1 MAKENN
7 LAAYLFHQGTNYRA
21 YDYLGVH
28 REDTRYAFRVWAP
41 NAEAVFAVG
50 DFNGWEESDPLTR
63 ITPGGIWEGYVSADR
78 FGEGS
83 LYKFKLHTKNGE
95 RYKADPYARFC
106 QKPPET
112 ASVYFDADGYA
123 WRDAGYLSHRAAT
136 MTAETVNEQPINIYE
151 VHLGSW
157 RRHEDGTAY
166 TYRETAEELAP
177 YLKQMGYTHVELMPV
192 MEHPFDGSWGY
203 QICGYFA
210 PTARFGTP
218 TDFKAFVDKM
228 HSAGIGVILD
238 WVPAHFPKD
247 AHGLYEF
254 DGQPLYEYQGA
265 DRMEHKNWGTRC
277 FDVGR
282 EEVQCFLISN
292 ALFWMEK
299 YHADG
304 LRVDAVA
311 SMLYLD
317 YDREPGEWTPN
328 IYGNNRNLEAIAFF
342 RKLNRAVS
350 DRYPDVMMI
359 AEESTAWSDVTTF
372 DRGGLGFTF
381 KWNMGWMNDTLAYA
395 ATDPLFRK
403 YNHNN
408 LTFSMT
414 YAFSERY
421 VLPISH
427 DEVVHGKKSFLDK
440 MPGEYGQKF
449 AGERVFLTYMMTH
462 PGKKLMFMG
471 SEIGQFREWDFAG
484 SIEWFLLDY
493 EMHAKMQHFTAAL
506 GQLYLRTPALWEKDG
521 SWDGFSW
528 IDADN
533 RDQSILSYVR
543 RDGDGREVVVI
554 LNFTPVTRTDF
565 RQGLPLRGVYEEL
578 LNSDAVEFGGSGVT
592 NGGEIRTE
600 DVPFHGCAQSAVL
613 TIPPLG
619 GMILARRRAFTEKEE
634 AELAAKNAA
643 KTAGKPAAKKATAK
657 KPAAAKPATK
667 KTAATAKPAAKSA
680 ATAKPAAKKTAATAK
695 PAAKKPTAKKA
706 AKKDET

>member
-28 REDTRYAFRVWAP
+28 REGERYAFRVWAP

-50 DFNGWEESDPLTR
+50 DFNGWGESDPLTR
-63 ITPGGIWEGYVSADR
+63 ITPGGIWEGFVEADR
-78 FGEGS
+78 FGAGS
-83 LYKFKLHTKNGE
+83 LYKFKLRTKNGE
-95 RYKADPYARFC
+95 LYKADPYARFC

-112 ASVYFDADGYA
+112 ASVYADTDTFV
-123 WRDAGYLSHRAAT
+123 WRDAGYLSHRAKT
-136 MTAETVNEQPINIYE
+136 MTTNTVNAQPINIYE
-151 VHLGSW
+151 IHLGSW
-157 RRHEDGTAY
+157 KRHEDGTTY

-218 TDFKAFVDKM
+218 TDFMAFVDKM
-228 HSAGIGVILD
+228 HAAGIGVILD

-342 RKLNRAVS
+342 RKLNRAVN

-408 LTFSMT
+408 VTFSMT

-421 VLPISH
+421 ILPISH
-427 DEVVHGKKSFLDK
+427 DEVVHGKKSFLDR

-471 SEIGQFREWDFAG
+471 GEIGQFREWDFAG
-484 SIEWFLLDY
+484 SVEWFLLDY
-493 EMHAKMQHFTAAL
+493 EMHAKIQHFTAEL
-506 GQLYLRTPALWEKDG
+506 GQLYLRTPALWERDG
-521 SWDGFSW
+521 DWTGFSW
-528 IDADN
+528 IDANN
-533 RDQSILSYVR
+533 RDQSVLSYVR
-543 RDGDGREVVVI
+543 RDDDGHEIVVI
-554 LNFTPVTRTDF
+554 LNFTPVTRENF
-565 RQGLPLRGVYEEL
+565 RQGLPRRGVYEEL
-578 LNSDAVEFGGSGVT
+578 LNSDAAEFGGSGVT
-592 NGGEIRTE
+592 NGNDIRTE
-600 DVPFHGCAQSAVL
+600 DVPFHGQEQSAVL
-613 TIPPLG
+613 RIPPLG
-619 GMILARRRAFTEKEE
+619 GMILQFRKELPAKKPAKAAGGEK
-634 AELAAKNAA
+634 
-643 KTAGKPAAKKATAK
+643 KTASRAKKPVNGVKKAAPATKKATAE
-657 KPAAAKPATK
+657 ASAE
-667 KTAATAKPAAKSA
+667 KTAPAKR
-680 ATAKPAAKKTAATAK
+680 
-695 PAAKKPTAKKA
+695 AAKKPTVKKA
-706 AKKDET
+706 AKAEEK